1 MWRVC
6 VVWCDFDSD
15 EAYKGR
21 EVSNAC
27 GVWNAKWCGTM
38 DLVTSLLWRVNLI
51 RLWECDRA
59 WRRLSRLQTSIKPH
73 GTTNYLLLTTW
84 LRQTW
89 WCLQT
94 KLAPSSTV
102 ERSINNLIL
111 LTFNLYSRYSL
122 FSCIL
127 GGLPNYLWFSLDYVR
142 ESCPSSLRCPSLT
155 VQLFGTF
162 RAQHEADVR
171 TLRISCG
178 RIEFM
183 LFNSKI
189 YWAFKLACLNQSV

>member
-15 EAYKGR
+15 ETYKGR
-21 EVSNAC
+21 EVVSNAC
-27 GVWNAKWCGTM
+27 GVWDAKRRGTS

-51 RLWECDRA
+51 IRLWECDRP

-73 GTTNYLLLTTW
+73 GTTYYLLPGCVRLVDAF
-84 LRQTW
+84 RQSYLHQQW
-89 WCLQT
+89 
-94 KLAPSSTV
+94 KG
-102 ERSINNLIL
+102 RSITLSCWRLIFIL
-111 LTFNLYSRYSL
+111 DTHFSL
-122 FSCIL
+122 AYWADYQIIF
-127 GGLPNYLWFSLDYVR
+127 GFSLDYVR

-183 LFNSKI
+183 LFNSKS
-189 YWAFKLACLNQSV
+189 YKEF